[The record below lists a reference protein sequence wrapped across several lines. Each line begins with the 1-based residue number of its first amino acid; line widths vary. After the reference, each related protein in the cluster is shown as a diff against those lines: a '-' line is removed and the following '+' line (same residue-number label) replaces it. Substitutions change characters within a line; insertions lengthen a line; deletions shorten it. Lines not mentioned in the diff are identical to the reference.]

1 MAEQLDWQY
10 CQKVFVW
17 IHSANRDPAQLSNPN
32 QFDITQTLNYQLAFG
47 HGIHYCLGAPLARI
61 DNTLVLK
68 MMREQLRDLQH
79 ADIPAIATEAGTI
92 VGVKQLPVVF
102 VLSKPVS

>member
-1 MAEQLDWQY
+1 
-10 CQKVFVW
+10 
-17 IHSANRDPAQLSNPN
+17 
-32 QFDITQTLNYQLAFG
+32 
-47 HGIHYCLGAPLARI
+47 
-61 DNTLVLK
+61 
-68 MMREQLRDLQH
+68 MMREQLRDLRH